1 MKNLLIKELRLS
13 TIPLTYIFLTFA
25 LMTFIPGYPILC
37 GAFFFCLGLFQSY
50 QSSREAND
58 ILYSVLLPVAKRD
71 VVKAKYLVAAV
82 LEMAMFVLCA
92 VCTIIRM
99 AFLSDA
105 GVYEANALMAA
116 NLVYLAFILLI
127 FAAFNFFFIGGFFKT
142 AYGVGK
148 PFIVFIVVIICLFL
162 SIVFSF
168 CFLFLVLYNISFK
181 NHERIFLINQYHRWN
196 CLRCKSNFLLRCRL
210 SGRIALCFYVSCKRY
225 IVKHTSGQS
234 LSLHFIWI
242 IRWIHSFILPMLHR
256 YQSNNLA
263 FQTCSIP

>member
-13 TIPLTYIFLTFA
+13 TIPLTYIFLCFA

-71 VVKAKYLVAAV
+71 VVKAKYLAAAV

-148 PFIVFIVVIICLFL
+148 PFIVFIVVNFVVIGIAEALHHLPGLGWTNVLGFSNTGGQLMILAAAVIIYVAATMMSCR
-162 SIVFSF
+162 
-168 CFLFLVLYNISFK
+168 IS
-181 NHERIFLINQYHRWN
+181 
-196 CLRCKSNFLLRCRL
+196 
-210 SGRIALCFYVSCKRY
+210 
-225 IVKHTSGQS
+225 QS
-234 LSLHFIWI
+234 RFEQIDL
-242 IRWIHSFILPMLHR
+242 
-256 YQSNNLA
+256 
-263 FQTCSIP
+263 